1 MLAFLLT
8 SSQTAR
14 IVKRFGETEVLE
26 EVDFRW
32 EFERPYEIALEVSG
46 TEFAG
51 WIDGKEILRIADNTG
66 SLTDGGFAFV
76 CEEGLIT
83 SDEITIR
90 PTTGIHEV
98 TRITQKLLKL
108 AYSRSVRYR
117 SASMAAAHP

>member
-76 CEEGLIT
+76 CEEGLIA

-90 PTTGIHEV
+90 PTTGI
-98 TRITQKLLKL
+98 QKLQD
-108 AYSRSVRYR
+108 
-117 SASMAAAHP
+117 